1 MKDYLSKIFT
11 GDKILWGVI
20 LLLFIISGVE
30 MFSAIS
36 FSAYNAAA
44 RGSNH
49 LGPFFSHMLHLG
61 IGAVALIVIPKIPFE
76 KLRILF
82 FFAVFMSIILLLL
95 TIVSGKEVNGASRAL
110 VLGGFELQTI
120 EFGKFAL
127 IVCLSEILGRNYR
140 QGDPLLK
147 EKFPMKSFLYLV
159 GFIVVFCGLIATQ
172 NLSTAVI
179 LVGVSILM
187 MLIAEVDIKKIG
199 ALNGIGL
206 VFVLLIFGIHK
217 AMPES
222 YRNSDRYILKRVGTW
237 ENRITEI
244 IEETF
249 SEDVDKDTYKIT
261 DENRQIIN
269 SEIAIAMGYKPCG
282 PGNSTQRD
290 YLPLAFSDFIYAILI
305 EEWGIIGGFITILL
319 YLCILA
325 RAGRVVRKCDRKN
338 LVQALMVMGLSL
350 LIVIQAFINMGV
362 AVHLGPVTGQQL
374 PLISR
379 GGMGIIL
386 TCCYLGIIIN
396 ISNRVLNENN
406 ETENSV
412 NTIESNDNDQ

>member
-11 GDKILWGVI
+11 GDKILWGII

-49 LGPFFSHMLHLG
+49 LGPFFSHMLHLA
-61 IGAVALIVIPKIPFE
+61 IGGLALVIIQRIPFE
-76 KLRILF
+76 KLRIMF
-82 FFAVFMSIILLLL
+82 FLEVFVSIILLLL
-95 TIVSGKEVNGASRAL
+95 TIVNGKEVNGASRAL

-127 IVCLSEILGRNYR
+127 IVCLSEILGRNYK

-147 EKFPMKSFLYLV
+147 EKFPMKGFLFLT
-159 GFIVVFCGLIATQ
+159 GFIAVFCGLIATQ

-179 LVGVSILM
+179 LVGVSLLM
-187 MLIAEVDIKKIG
+187 MIIAEVDLKKIG
-199 ALNGIGL
+199 MLIGGALILILL
-206 VFVLLIFGIHK
+206 VWSINK
-217 AMPES
+217 ALPT
-222 YRNSDRYILKRVGTW
+222 DWQLKRLVTW
-237 ENRITEI
+237 ENRI
-244 IEETF
+244 IEVVESFTNDEN
-249 SEDVDKDTYKIT
+249 SAETYKIT

-338 LVQALMVMGLSL
+338 LVQSLMVMGLSL

-396 ISNRVLNENN
+396 ISNRVLNENK

-412 NTIESNDNDQ
+412 NTIESNNNDQ

>member
-11 GDKILWGVI
+11 GDKILWGII

-49 LGPFFSHMLHLG
+49 LGPFFTHMLHLA
-61 IGAVALIVIPKIPFE
+61 IGGLALVIIQRIPFE
-76 KLRILF
+76 KLRIMF
-82 FFAVFMSIILLLL
+82 FLEVFVSIILLLL
-95 TIVSGKEVNGASRAL
+95 TIVNGKEVNGASRAL

-127 IVCLSEILGRNYR
+127 IVCLSEILGRNYK

-147 EKFPMKSFLYLV
+147 EKFPMKGFLFLT
-159 GFIVVFCGLIATQ
+159 GFIAVFCGLIATQ

-179 LVGVSILM
+179 LVGVSLLM
-187 MLIAEVDIKKIG
+187 MIIAEVDLKKIG
-199 ALNGIGL
+199 MLIGGALILILL
-206 VFVLLIFGIHK
+206 VWSINK
-217 AMPES
+217 ALPT
-222 YRNSDRYILKRVGTW
+222 DWQLKRLVTW
-237 ENRITEI
+237 ENRIIEVVESFTNDENNTE
-244 IEETF
+244 
-249 SEDVDKDTYKIT
+249 TYKIT

-338 LVQALMVMGLSL
+338 LVQSLMVMGLSL

-396 ISNRVLNENN
+396 ISNRVLNENK

-412 NTIESNDNDQ
+412 NTIESNNNDQ

>member
-11 GDKILWGVI
+11 GDKILWGII

-49 LGPFFSHMLHLG
+49 LGPFFTHMLHLA
-61 IGAVALIVIPKIPFE
+61 IGGLALVIIQRIPFE
-76 KLRILF
+76 KLRIMF
-82 FFAVFMSIILLLL
+82 FLEVFVSIILLLL
-95 TIVSGKEVNGASRAL
+95 TIVNGKEVNGASRAL

-127 IVCLSEILGRNYR
+127 IVCLSEILGRNYK

-147 EKFPMKSFLYLV
+147 EKFPMKGFLFLT
-159 GFIVVFCGLIATQ
+159 GFIAVFCGLIATQ

-179 LVGVSILM
+179 LVGVSLLM
-187 MLIAEVDIKKIG
+187 MIIAEVDLKKIG
-199 ALNGIGL
+199 MLIGGALILILL
-206 VFVLLIFGIHK
+206 VWSINK
-217 AMPES
+217 ALPT
-222 YRNSDRYILKRVGTW
+222 DWQLKRLVTW
-237 ENRITEI
+237 ENRI
-244 IEETF
+244 IEVVESFTND
-249 SEDVDKDTYKIT
+249 ENNAETYKIT

-290 YLPLAFSDFIYAILI
+290 YLPLAFSDFIYAILV

-338 LVQALMVMGLSL
+338 LVQSLMVMGLSL

-396 ISNRVLNENN
+396 ISNRVLNENK

-412 NTIESNDNDQ
+412 NTIESNNNEQ

>member
-11 GDKILWGVI
+11 GDKILWGII

-61 IGAVALIVIPKIPFE
+61 IGGVALVIIQRIPFE
-76 KLRILF
+76 KLRIMF
-82 FFAVFMSIILLLL
+82 FFAVFVSIILLLL
-95 TIVSGKEVNGASRAL
+95 TIVNGKEVNGASRAL

-127 IVCLSEILGRNYR
+127 IVCLSEILGRNYK

-147 EKFPMKSFLYLV
+147 ESFPMKSFLFLT
-159 GFIVVFCGLIATQ
+159 GFIAVFCGLIATQ

-179 LVGVSILM
+179 LVGVSLLM
-187 MLIAEVDIKKIG
+187 MVIAEVDLKKIG
-199 ALNGIGL
+199 ALIGGALILILL
-206 VFVLLIFGIHK
+206 VWSINK
-217 AMPES
+217 ALPT
-222 YRNSDRYILKRVGTW
+222 DWQLKRLVTW
-237 ENRITEI
+237 ENRIVEVVESFTNDENNA
-244 IEETF
+244 E
-249 SEDVDKDTYKIT
+249 TYKIT

-290 YLPLAFSDFIYAILI
+290 YLPLAFSDFIYAILV

-396 ISNRVLNENN
+396 ISNRVLNENK

-412 NTIESNDNDQ
+412 NTIESNNNDQ

>member
-11 GDKILWGVI
+11 GDKILWGII

-61 IGAVALIVIPKIPFE
+61 IGGLALVIIQRIPFE
-76 KLRILF
+76 KLRIMF
-82 FFAVFMSIILLLL
+82 FFEVFVSIILLLL
-95 TIVSGKEVNGASRAL
+95 TIVNGKEVNGASRAL

-127 IVCLSEILGRNYR
+127 IVCLSEILGRNYK

-147 EKFPMKSFLYLV
+147 EKFPMKGFLFLT
-159 GFIVVFCGLIATQ
+159 GFIAVFCGLIATQ

-179 LVGVSILM
+179 LVGVSLLM
-187 MLIAEVDIKKIG
+187 MIIAEVDLKKIG
-199 ALNGIGL
+199 MLIGGALILILL
-206 VFVLLIFGIHK
+206 VWSINK
-217 AMPES
+217 ALPT
-222 YRNSDRYILKRVGTW
+222 DWQLKRLVTW
-237 ENRITEI
+237 ENRI
-244 IEETF
+244 IEVVESFTND
-249 SEDVDKDTYKIT
+249 ENNAETYKIT

-290 YLPLAFSDFIYAILI
+290 YLPLAFSDFIYAILV

-338 LVQALMVMGLSL
+338 LVQSLMVMGLSL

-396 ISNRVLNENN
+396 ISNRVLNENK

-412 NTIESNDNDQ
+412 NTIESNNNDQ

>member
-11 GDKILWGVI
+11 GDKILWGII

-49 LGPFFSHMLHLG
+49 LGPFFSHMLHLA
-61 IGAVALIVIPKIPFE
+61 IGGLALVIIQRIPFE
-76 KLRILF
+76 KLRIMF
-82 FFAVFMSIILLLL
+82 FLEVFVSIILLLL
-95 TIVSGKEVNGASRAL
+95 TIVNGKEVNGASRAL

-127 IVCLSEILGRNYR
+127 IVCLSEILGRNYK

-147 EKFPMKSFLYLV
+147 EKFPMKGFLFLT
-159 GFIVVFCGLIATQ
+159 GFIAVFCGLIATQ

-179 LVGVSILM
+179 LVGVSLLM
-187 MLIAEVDIKKIG
+187 MIIAEVDLKKIG
-199 ALNGIGL
+199 MLIGGALILILL
-206 VFVLLIFGIHK
+206 VWSINK
-217 AMPES
+217 ALPT
-222 YRNSDRYILKRVGTW
+222 DWQLKRLVTW
-237 ENRITEI
+237 ENRIIEVVESFTNDENNTE
-244 IEETF
+244 
-249 SEDVDKDTYKIT
+249 TYKIT

-338 LVQALMVMGLSL
+338 LVQSLMVMGLSL

-396 ISNRVLNENN
+396 ISNRVLNENK

-412 NTIESNDNDQ
+412 NTIESNNNEQ

>member
-11 GDKILWGVI
+11 GDKILWGII

-49 LGPFFSHMLHLG
+49 LGPFFSHMLHLA
-61 IGAVALIVIPKIPFE
+61 IGGLALVIIQRIPFE
-76 KLRILF
+76 KLRIMF
-82 FFAVFMSIILLLL
+82 FLEVFVSIILLLL
-95 TIVSGKEVNGASRAL
+95 TIVNGKEVNGASRAL
-110 VLGGFELQTI
+110 VLGSFELQTI

-127 IVCLSEILGRNYR
+127 IVCLSEILGRNYK

-147 EKFPMKSFLYLV
+147 EKFPMKGFLFLT
-159 GFIVVFCGLIATQ
+159 GFIAVFCGLIATQ

-179 LVGVSILM
+179 LVGVSLLM
-187 MLIAEVDIKKIG
+187 MIIAEVDLKKIG
-199 ALNGIGL
+199 MLIGGALILILL
-206 VFVLLIFGIHK
+206 VWSINK
-217 AMPES
+217 ALPT
-222 YRNSDRYILKRVGTW
+222 DWQLKRLVTW
-237 ENRITEI
+237 ENRI
-244 IEETF
+244 IEVVESFTNDEN
-249 SEDVDKDTYKIT
+249 SAETYKIT

-338 LVQALMVMGLSL
+338 LVQSLMVMGLSL

-396 ISNRVLNENN
+396 ISNRVLNENK

-412 NTIESNDNDQ
+412 NTIESNNNDQ

>member
-1 MKDYLSKIFT
+1 
-11 GDKILWGVI
+11 
-20 LLLFIISGVE
+20 

-49 LGPFFSHMLHLG
+49 LGPFFSHMLHLA
-61 IGAVALIVIPKIPFE
+61 IGGLALVIIQRIPFE
-76 KLRILF
+76 KLRIMF
-82 FFAVFMSIILLLL
+82 FLEVFVSIILLLL
-95 TIVSGKEVNGASRAL
+95 TIVNGKEVNGASRAL

-127 IVCLSEILGRNYR
+127 IVCLSEILGRNYK

-147 EKFPMKSFLYLV
+147 EKFPMKGFLFLT
-159 GFIVVFCGLIATQ
+159 GFIAVFCGLIATQ

-179 LVGVSILM
+179 LVGVSMLM
-187 MLIAEVDIKKIG
+187 MIIAEVDLKKIG
-199 ALNGIGL
+199 MLIGGALILILL
-206 VFVLLIFGIHK
+206 VWSINK
-217 AMPES
+217 ALPT
-222 YRNSDRYILKRVGTW
+222 DWQLKRLVTW
-237 ENRITEI
+237 ENRI
-244 IEETF
+244 IEVVESFTNDEN
-249 SEDVDKDTYKIT
+249 SAETYKIT

-338 LVQALMVMGLSL
+338 LVQSLMVMGLSL

-396 ISNRVLNENN
+396 ISNRVLNENK

-412 NTIESNDNDQ
+412 NTIESNNNDQ

>member
-11 GDKILWGVI
+11 GDKILWGII

-49 LGPFFSHMLHLG
+49 LGPFFTHMLHLA
-61 IGAVALIVIPKIPFE
+61 IGGLALVIIQRIPFE
-76 KLRILF
+76 KLRIMF
-82 FFAVFMSIILLLL
+82 FLEVFVSIILLLL
-95 TIVSGKEVNGASRAL
+95 TIVNGKEVNGASRAL

-127 IVCLSEILGRNYR
+127 IVCLSEILGRNYK

-147 EKFPMKSFLYLV
+147 EKFPMKGFLFLT
-159 GFIVVFCGLIATQ
+159 GFIAVFCGLIATQ

-179 LVGVSILM
+179 LVGVSLLM
-187 MLIAEVDIKKIG
+187 MIIAEVDLKKIG
-199 ALNGIGL
+199 MLIGGALILILL
-206 VFVLLIFGIHK
+206 VWSINK
-217 AMPES
+217 ALPT
-222 YRNSDRYILKRVGTW
+222 DWQLKRLVTW
-237 ENRITEI
+237 ENRI
-244 IEETF
+244 IEVVESITNDEN
-249 SEDVDKDTYKIT
+249 SAETYKIT

-290 YLPLAFSDFIYAILI
+290 YLPLAFSDFIYAILV

-338 LVQALMVMGLSL
+338 LVQSLMVMGLSL

-396 ISNRVLNENN
+396 ISNRVLNENK

-412 NTIESNDNDQ
+412 NTIESNNNEQ

>member
-1 MKDYLSKIFT
+1 
-11 GDKILWGVI
+11 
-20 LLLFIISGVE
+20 
-30 MFSAIS
+30 
-36 FSAYNAAA
+36 
-44 RGSNH
+44 
-49 LGPFFSHMLHLG
+49 
-61 IGAVALIVIPKIPFE
+61 
-76 KLRILF
+76 
-82 FFAVFMSIILLLL
+82 
-95 TIVSGKEVNGASRAL
+95 
-110 VLGGFELQTI
+110 
-120 EFGKFAL
+120 
-127 IVCLSEILGRNYR
+127 
-140 QGDPLLK
+140 
-147 EKFPMKSFLYLV
+147 
-159 GFIVVFCGLIATQ
+159 
-172 NLSTAVI
+172 
-179 LVGVSILM
+179 M

-199 ALNGIGL
+199 ALIGIGL

>member
-11 GDKILWGVI
+11 GDKILWGII

-49 LGPFFSHMLHLG
+49 LGPFFTHMLHLA
-61 IGAVALIVIPKIPFE
+61 IGGLALVIIQRIPFE
-76 KLRILF
+76 KLRIMF
-82 FFAVFMSIILLLL
+82 FLEVFVSIILLLL
-95 TIVSGKEVNGASRAL
+95 TIVNGKEVNGASRAL

-127 IVCLSEILGRNYR
+127 IVCLSEILGRNYK

-147 EKFPMKSFLYLV
+147 EKFPMKGFLFLT
-159 GFIVVFCGLIATQ
+159 GFIAVFCGLIATQ

-179 LVGVSILM
+179 LVGVSLLM
-187 MLIAEVDIKKIG
+187 MIIAEVDLKKIG
-199 ALNGIGL
+199 MLIGGALILILL
-206 VFVLLIFGIHK
+206 VWSINK
-217 AMPES
+217 ALPT
-222 YRNSDRYILKRVGTW
+222 DWQLKRLVTW
-237 ENRITEI
+237 ENRI
-244 IEETF
+244 IEVVESFTNDENS
-249 SEDVDKDTYKIT
+249 SETYKIT

-338 LVQALMVMGLSL
+338 LVQSLMVMGLSL

-396 ISNRVLNENN
+396 ISNRVLNENK

-412 NTIESNDNDQ
+412 NTIESNNNDQ